1 MLSVTTTGRPP
12 FRAGMAV
19 EALHHLVVGA
29 VVRRDAGRVLHF
41 RVKRAAQPPPGASA
55 TASFSPARTVRDAF
69 T

>member
-1 MLSVTTTGRPP
+1 MPSVTTARRPP

-29 VVRRDAGRVLHF
+29 VVRHVAEVRHF